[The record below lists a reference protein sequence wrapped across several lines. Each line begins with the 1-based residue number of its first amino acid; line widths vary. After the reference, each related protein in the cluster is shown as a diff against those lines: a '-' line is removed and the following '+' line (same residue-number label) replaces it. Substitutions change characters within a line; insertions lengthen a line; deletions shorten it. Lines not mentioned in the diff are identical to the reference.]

1 MFVNRQNNVDNLHN
15 QRRHAPMDQR
25 NDIRTSFQKLR
36 QRSLVGEVR
45 DELERM
51 ILDGE
56 LPTGERLN
64 ENNLAD
70 QLGVSRGPVREAARA
85 LERSGLV
92 RAVTNQGVYVR
103 KLTIDEALEL
113 YDLRAM
119 MAGYLCAKVAEAGDP
134 TVIACLRDLVAKM
147 QASAEARDE
156 DAYFKLNLDF
166 HDAIA
171 AAAGCERTETLYTSL
186 GKEVRLMRLRVL
198 SGERK
203 LAISNAEHARIVD
216 AIARGDAAAA
226 REHGADHHI
235 NGKARLLE
243 TL

>member
-1 MFVNRQNNVDNLHN
+1 MEQHSTIKN
-15 QRRHAPMDQR
+15 
-25 NDIRTSFQKLR
+25 SFQKLR

-56 LPTGERLN
+56 LPVGERLN

-92 RAVTNQGVYVR
+92 RAVAHQGVYVR
-103 KLTIDEALEL
+103 KLTIEEALEL

-119 MAGYLCAKVAEAGDP
+119 MAGYLCAKVAEAGNPKD
-134 TVIACLRDLVAKM
+134 VEVLRELVAQM
-147 QASAEARDE
+147 REAAQAGEE
-156 DAYFKLNLDF
+156 DAYFALNLAF
-166 HDAIA
+166 HDTIA
-171 AAAGCERTETLYTSL
+171 AASGAERTEALYNSL

-198 SGERK
+198 SGVRK
-203 LAISNAEHARIVD
+203 LALSNAEHANIVD
-216 AIARGDAAAA
+216 AIESGDLEAA
-226 REHGADHHI
+226 RAAGAQHHI

>member
-1 MFVNRQNNVDNLHN
+1 MEQ
-15 QRRHAPMDQR
+15 QS
-25 NDIRTSFQKLR
+25 DIRTTLQKLR

-56 LPTGERLN
+56 LPSGERIN
-64 ENNLAD
+64 ENSLAD
-70 QLGVSRGPVREAARA
+70 RLGVSRGPVREAARA
-85 LERSGLV
+85 LERAGLV
-92 RAVTNQGVYVR
+92 RAVANQGVFVR

-134 TVIACLRDLVAKM
+134 LVMATLRDLVAQMHAAAK
-147 QASAEARDE
+147 AREE
-156 DAYFKLNLDF
+156 DAYFDLNLAF

-171 AAAGCERTETLYTSL
+171 AGAGCDRTEILYNSL

-203 LAISNAEHARIVD
+203 LALSNAEHARIVD
-216 AIARGDAAAA
+216 AIARGDVEAA
-226 REHGADHHI
+226 RVEGAQHHL

>member
-1 MFVNRQNNVDNLHN
+1 
-15 QRRHAPMDQR
+15 MDQR
-25 NDIRTSFQKLR
+25 ADIRTSFQKLR

-56 LPTGERLN
+56 LPTGERLD
-64 ENNLAD
+64 ENSLAD

-92 RAVTNQGVYVR
+92 RAVANQGVYVR
-103 KLTIDEALEL
+103 KLTIEEALEL

-119 MAGYLCAKVAEAGDP
+119 MAGYLCAKVTEAGDP
-134 TVIACLRDLVAKM
+134 TVVEILRDLVAQM
-147 QASAEARDE
+147 RAAADACDE
-156 DAYFKLNLDF
+156 DAYFDLNLAF

-171 AAAGCERTETLYTSL
+171 AAAGAERTETLYNSL

-198 SGERK
+198 SGARK
-203 LAISNAEHARIVD
+203 LALSNTEHARIVD
-216 AIARGDAAAA
+216 AIARGDAEAA
-226 REHGADHHI
+226 RIEGAQHHI